1 MNLSELINSIGVIQV
16 TGNFSDSD
24 VTSIE
29 YDSRKVAKDSL
40 FVAIKG
46 FTVDGHKFISDVLNK
61 GAIGV
66 VLENDSGLPDEL
78 FGHSGAA
85 KILVNDSRIALAELS
100 HYFFGSPSD
109 KINLI
114 GITGTNGK
122 TTVSY
127 FVKNIF
133 ETAGR
138 KTGLTGTIAN
148 YIGDKKIGSKLTTP
162 ESSDLNELLKE
173 MYDDGCESVVMEVS
187 SHSLTLKRVYGLK
200 YNYALFTNLTA
211 EHLDFHHDFENYL
224 NAKKILFDTLSTESI
239 AIVNADDPYSDRII
253 SDCNAKIYKYGS
265 SSDADF
271 KILDI
276 RYDLNGT
283 SFTINYNDNV
293 YSVETT
299 LIGEFNAYN
308 ACAAFAVSKLNGLQ
322 DEKIVE
328 GIKTTQQVPGRF
340 EVIRGGLKKVIVD
353 YSHTPDSLKQALT
366 AIRKLNKDNSKV
378 ITVFGCGGNR
388 DKLKRP
394 EMGKI
399 ATEMSDEVVVTSDNS
414 RDEDPFEIIDEIKK
428 GVSKKN
434 YKVIENR
441 EEAIKTSIEESD
453 DNSIILIAGKGH
465 EDYQEIKGV
474 RTHFS
479 DKEIAEKYLRI

>member
-1 MNLSELINSIGVIQV
+1 MNLSELLNSLSVIQV
-16 TGNFSDSD
+16 AGNFSDSD

-29 YDSRKVAKDSL
+29 YDSRKVSRNSL

-46 FTVDGHKFISDVLNK
+46 FTVDGHKFIPDVLNR

-66 VLENDSGLPDEL
+66 VLENESGLPDEL
-78 FGHSGAA
+78 FGHRGAA
-85 KILVNDSRIALAELS
+85 KILVNNSRVALAELS

-148 YIGDKKIGSKLTTP
+148 YIGDKKIDSKLTTP

-173 MYDDGCESVVMEVS
+173 MYDEGCEDVVMEVS
-187 SHSLTLKRVYGLK
+187 SHSLALKRVYGLK

-224 NAKKILFDTLSTESI
+224 NAKKILFDTLSAESI
-239 AIVNADDPYSDRII
+239 AIVNADDPYSERII
-253 SDCNAKIYKYGS
+253 SDCSAKIFKYGS
-265 SSDADF
+265 SSDAGF

-276 RYDLNGT
+276 RYDMNGT

-293 YSVETT
+293 YPVETT

-308 ACAAFAVSKLNGLQ
+308 ACAAFAVSKLNGLP

-328 GIKTTQQVPGRF
+328 GIKTTPQVPGRF
-340 EVIRGGLKKVIVD
+340 EVISGGIKKVIID
-353 YSHTPDSLKQALT
+353 YSHTPDSLKQALK
-366 AIRKLNKDNSKV
+366 AIRALNKNNSKV

-388 DKLKRP
+388 DKLKRQ
-394 EMGKI
+394 EMGRI
-399 ATEMSDEVVVTSDNS
+399 ATEMSDEVIITSDNP
-414 RDEDPFEIIDEIKK
+414 RDENPFEIIEEIKK
-428 GVSKKN
+428 GISKKN
-434 YKVIENR
+434 YKAIENR
-441 EEAIKTSIEESD
+441 EEAIKASIEESD
-453 DNSIILIAGKGH
+453 DNTIILIAGKGH
-465 EDYQEIKGV
+465 EDYQEVKGV

-479 DKEIAEKYLRI
+479 DKEVAEKYLRI